1 VNVAAMDDLRIDA
14 TAVLD
19 ESRRRV
25 EVGGQVLAAGVGAPG
40 LLVAVRTPWGEC
52 RTSTGP
58 LGSFGA
64 AFAVS
69 RDVLGAEVTVRIAGR
84 EQRVTVR

>member
-1 VNVAAMDDLRIDA
+1 MDELRIDA

-25 EVGGQVLAAGVGAPG
+25 EVGGQVLADGVGAPG
-40 LLVAVRTPWGEC
+40 LIVAVRTPWGVEC

-64 AFAVS
+64 AFSAAPG
-69 RDVLGAEVTVRIAGR
+69 VLGSEITVHIAGR
-84 EQRVTVR
+84 DHRVTVR